1 MINELLFMN
10 GYGVYVLSAFSF
22 TLLSFS
28 ALYLI
33 TKVQFIKEQNKF
45 VAKFGSL
52 NSEKAKSAKSQ
63 KINKEILSFLK
74 NKNLNNPTERSE
86 IETFWEKNIEKKI
99 RKNTKILTLNKGVLT
114 IQAKNPPWRTELSL
128 LKEKIKKKLTKTQ
141 KLK

>member
-22 TLLSFS
+22 TLFSFS

-63 KINKEILSFLK
+63 SCMSLHRKHSVIYNNCAFL
-74 NKNLNNPTERSE
+74 
-86 IETFWEKNIEKKI
+86 
-99 RKNTKILTLNKGVLT
+99 
-114 IQAKNPPWRTELSL
+114 PWRANS
-128 LKEKIKKKLTKTQ
+128 
-141 KLK
+141 

>member
-1 MINELLFMN
+1 MIHEIIAMN

-33 TKVQFIKEQNKF
+33 TKTQFIKEQSKF

-63 KINKEILSFLK
+63 RINKEILADAT
-74 NKNLNNPTERSE
+74 NN
-86 IETFWEKNIEKKI
+86 
-99 RKNTKILTLNKGVLT
+99 
-114 IQAKNPPWRTELSL
+114 
-128 LKEKIKKKLTKTQ
+128 
-141 KLK
+141 